1 MPKDSH
7 PRLSHWHIT
16 LVVAVAL
23 LVTGALYLR
32 RKHVPRD
39 DTTVKTELIVLQLND
54 VYRLDAVRDG
64 KRGGM
69 ARVAAVL
76 RQIKA
81 ENPTVPVIVLHAGD
95 FLGPSLESK
104 IFHGAQMIDSLNY
117 LNSIAPVY
125 VVPGNHEFDYEEQD
139 RGYLSDAINKSQF
152 QWLASNLERNDP
164 GLLPELKDRVTERFS
179 KAFGGVKVGI
189 FALTLDSAQRG
200 KDRSYAPI
208 SNDYEGVA
216 KRQIE
221 LLEQDGA
228 DIIIGLTHL
237 DIGDDRKVAK
247 LRSTHPRFRW
257 IAGGHEHSLD
267 RDAGWSGGT
276 LITKGDSNARTI
288 WKISVMSRGRDAE
301 VLEQSITIDQNITG
315 DPTFARE
322 LENFYRDKL
331 KAERP
336 YLDEI
341 IATQSGLCYD
351 ATEEAVRT
359 RESNWGSFLADNM
372 RKPYSNITADI
383 AVLNGGSIRLDD
395 TFCDRIKFE
404 HLERT
409 FAYDSP
415 IVLVKLSGKNLKE
428 QIFDSYTNTKRGD
441 GRFLQVS
448 GVGFR
453 RELTPDGKNVITDLK
468 VRSPKGDVPLNEN
481 QAYIVAVP
489 KFLFNCGDGYKFR
502 EYVSEYVPAGP
513 DLRNL
518 TYGALLSKMKTNPST
533 TSTRITDLPAYAKP
547 VTLGIGKWE
556 SLAESEKR
564 CPKM

>member
-1 MPKDSH
+1 MTPKDSD

-16 LVVAVAL
+16 FLVLVVL
-23 LVTGALYLR
+23 LLAGAFYL
-32 RKHVPRD
+32 KSTHVPPVD
-39 DTTVKTELIVLQLND
+39 PHSTTELIVVQLND

-76 RQIKA
+76 QKIKT
-81 ENPTVPVIVLHAGD
+81 ENPNVPVIVLHAGD

-104 IFHGAQMIDSLNY
+104 IFHGGQMIDSLNY
-117 LNSIAPVY
+117 FNSIAPVY
-125 VVPGNHEFDYEEQD
+125 VVPGNHEFDYEEAD
-139 RGYLSDAINKSQF
+139 KKYLTDAINKSQF
-152 QWLASNLERNDP
+152 RWLASNLERNDP
-164 GLLPELKDRVTERFS
+164 GLLPELRNNVAERFIQT
-179 KAFGGVKVGI
+179 FGGVKVGI
-189 FALTLDSAQRG
+189 FALTIDSGQQG
-200 KDRSYAPI
+200 TDQLYAPI

-228 DIIIGLTHL
+228 DVIIGLTHL
-237 DIGDDRKVAK
+237 DIDDDRKVAK
-247 LRSTHPRFRW
+247 LRSAHPRFRW

-267 RDAGWSGGT
+267 RDAGWSGGA

-288 WKISVMSRGRDAE
+288 WKISVVARGGNVE
-301 VLEQSITIDQNITG
+301 VNEQSIAIDQNITG
-315 DPTFARE
+315 DPTFERE
-322 LENFYRDKL
+322 FESFYRGKL

-336 YLDEI
+336 YIDDV
-341 IATQSGLCYD
+341 IAMQTGLCYD

-383 AVLNGGSIRLDD
+383 AVINGGSIRLDD

-404 HLERT
+404 HLERS

-415 IVLVKLSGKNLKE
+415 IVLVKLTGRNLKE
-428 QIFDSYTNTKRGD
+428 QILNSYTNTKRGD

-448 GVGFR
+448 GVSFG
-453 RELTPDGKNVITDLK
+453 RELTSDGKTAVTALK
-468 VRSPKGDVPLNEN
+468 VSSPKGDVPLNET
-481 QAYIVAVP
+481 QEYIVAVP
-489 KFLFNCGDGYKFR
+489 KFLFNCGDGYRFR

-518 TYGALLSKMKTNPST
+518 TYGALVSKMKTNPA
-533 TSTRITDLPAYAKP
+533 STRISDLPAYAKP
-547 VTLGIGKWE
+547 VTLGTGKWE
-556 SLAESEKR
+556 LLKDGEKP
-564 CPKM
+564 CPKR